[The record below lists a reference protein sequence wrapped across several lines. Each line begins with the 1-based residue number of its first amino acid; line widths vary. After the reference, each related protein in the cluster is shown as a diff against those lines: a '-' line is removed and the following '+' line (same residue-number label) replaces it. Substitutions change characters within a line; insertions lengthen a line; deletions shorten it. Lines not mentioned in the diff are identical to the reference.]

1 MSFSDVLLVFYDYIA
16 AVYMANRIVNEL
28 KNKISRS
35 TKRSLMG
42 THELQMKKHKP
53 RYSDSR
59 KVQWKRKLVR
69 ADHSGQRLAICHKVL
84 MME

>member
-42 THELQMKKHKP
+42 IHELQMKKHKP
-53 RYSDSR
+53 RSSDSH
-59 KVQWKRKLVR
+59 KVQ
-69 ADHSGQRLAICHKVL
+69 
-84 MME
+84 